1 MAERQGGCYQE
12 WCEQVGQER
21 GAPGARCPSAQACLL
36 LKEAYETRELDTRQY
51 YGYMKERLAMERT
64 EAAPAAVGAAAAA

>member
-12 WCEQVGQER
+12 LLQKWCEEVGQER
-21 GAPGARCPSAQACLL
+21 GSRCPSAQACLL
-36 LKEAYETRELDTRQY
+36 LKEVYETRELDTRQY

-64 EAAPAAVGAAAAA
+64 EAAPAAVSAAA